1 MPTTLAND
9 LAWESAD
16 YWRGEMHTYGPDD
29 DDGDGETDDC
39 PTPIVIVPPWD
50 VDGGDDDRRRAEG
63 FDLADYAAGFRA
75 GRNGDRCRPMTVP
88 YMRGYAAGAAELAR
102 VESAA
107 LCDYDSWLTCA
118 EWDALDQLTR
128 YFGRLSFDGQTA
140 TITGMTAHNLR
151 WWVERIG
158 LSHLP
163 HTECVFGGG
172 LAVRIKGAAQWQ

>member
-9 LAWESAD
+9 LAWESTD
-16 YWRGEMHTYGPDD
+16 YWRGEMATYGPDD

-39 PTPIVIVPPWD
+39 PTPIVIVTPWD
-50 VDGGDDDRRRAEG
+50 VDGGDDDRRRAEW
-63 FDLADYAAGFRA
+63 DAGFQA
-75 GRNGDRCRPMTVP
+75 GRNGGECERQPSWSAFA
-88 YMRGYAAGAAELAR
+88 YLAGFAAGQDELAR
-102 VESAA
+102 VEAAA
-107 LCDYDSWLTCA
+107 LASYDNWLTCA

-128 YFGRLSFDGQTA
+128 YFGRLSFDGVTA
-140 TITGMTAHNLR
+140 YVPAILRASHLR

>member
-1 MPTTLAND
+1 MIGTMAND

-39 PTPIVIVPPWD
+39 PTPLIVVPPWD
-50 VDGGDDDRRRAEG
+50 VDGGDDDRRFAEWERAEW
-63 FDLADYAAGFRA
+63 DAGFQA
-75 GRNGDRCRPMTVP
+75 GRNGDRLTSGTQP
-88 YMRGYAAGAAELAR
+88 YADGYDAGAWQLAR
-102 VESAA
+102 IEAAA

-128 YFGRLSFDGQTA
+128 YFGRVSFDGQTA
-140 TITGMTAHNLR
+140 TITSMTAHNLR